1 MSDFWSKSIKIVGL
15 PGLVLYLFYLLI
27 DNIFDEK
34 LTTVLGVDRVYAL
47 ILIILLLLFV
57 FFIYS
62 TYKTTTPKINKDID
76 GSEQKKTPAEMG
88 KSDLPSPTETYVKKQ
103 TVEYHDNAQHN
114 GDNNFS

>member
-15 PGLVLYLFYLLI
+15 PGLVLYLLYLLI
-27 DNIFDEK
+27 NNIFDEK

-47 ILIILLLLFV
+47 ILIILLLLSV

-62 TYKTTTPKINKDID
+62 TYKTTIPKINKDTD

-88 KSDLPSPTETYVKKQ
+88 KSDLPPSTATYVKKQ